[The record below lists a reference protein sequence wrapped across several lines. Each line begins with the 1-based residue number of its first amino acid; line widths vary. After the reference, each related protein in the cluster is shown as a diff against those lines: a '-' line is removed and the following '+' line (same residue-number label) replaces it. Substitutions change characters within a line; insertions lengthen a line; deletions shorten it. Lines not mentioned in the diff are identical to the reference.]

1 MSGQGYSNQF
11 VRVEIESTRYE
22 NGQLLVT
29 GRGMAGERFIDLV
42 WYEPHGFH
50 SRPHP
55 GSIGYLMAPG
65 GRREQGFVV
74 GASDPGKRPQI
85 EAGQS
90 AMYDNG
96 GNVVV
101 LKPEGWEFST
111 SITVKGDITLTGSL
125 SADGGLTAKGDV
137 HSDGNINAAGNI
149 HGATVSEG

>member
-1 MSGQGYSNQF
+1 MSGSGYQNQF

-50 SRPHP
+50 SRPHA

-65 GRREQGFVV
+65 GRREQGLVV

-85 EAGQS
+85 EEGQS
-90 AMYDNG
+90 AMYDNS
-96 GNVVV
+96 GNVVT
-101 LKPEGWEFST
+101 LKSDGWHFSMD
-111 SITVKGDITLTGSL
+111 ITVEGKVTLSGDLEVGGSIH
-125 SADGGLTAKGDV
+125 AG
-137 HSDGNINAAGNI
+137 GNI
-149 HGATVSEG
+149 HADGSVTDGS